1 MNVFVTSDTHFG
13 HAKILEFK
21 KEDGQ
26 AVRPFASLEE
36 MHEEMVERWNKK
48 VGTKDIVYHLGDV
61 ATESNA
67 LKQLDRL
74 NGNKILIKGN
84 RDLFSLKDYS
94 WYFYEIH
101 GAFYQD
107 NFILSHIPVNEISL
121 KGFKGNIHGHLH
133 CHNIEG
139 GKYFNA
145 CVENHDYAPV
155 EWEKIE
161 AYFAQSNG
169 RASDVQHA
177 HSGAVE
183 SRHSQFAACH

>member
-84 RDLFSLKDYS
+84 RDLFSL
-94 WYFYEIH
+94 
-101 GAFYQD
+101 
-107 NFILSHIPVNEISL
+107 
-121 KGFKGNIHGHLH
+121 
-133 CHNIEG
+133 
-139 GKYFNA
+139 
-145 CVENHDYAPV
+145 
-155 EWEKIE
+155 
-161 AYFAQSNG
+161 
-169 RASDVQHA
+169 
-177 HSGAVE
+177 
-183 SRHSQFAACH
+183 